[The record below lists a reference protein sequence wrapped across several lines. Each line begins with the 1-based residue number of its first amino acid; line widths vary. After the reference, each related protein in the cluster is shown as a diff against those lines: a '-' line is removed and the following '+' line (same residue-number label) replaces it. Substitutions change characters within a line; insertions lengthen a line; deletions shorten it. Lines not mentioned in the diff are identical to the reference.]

1 MSFKPINWLISLIWC
16 ACAAILFVAKPALA
30 QQQSAYRY
38 TLPAGWTS
46 SPDASADTLVPS
58 AEPAGTVQALL
69 IAPKPLE
76 PNFEAQFE
84 AERKALEAHWGLNA
98 AQPVAPQRGRSGA
111 GPYAAYFA
119 SYASGGGPR
128 YMSFL
133 AVGQQGKFS
142 LLVFVSA
149 TDDAFNRLAP
159 AITQMWQGLQ
169 VNP

>member
-1 MSFKPINWLISLIWC
+1 MSLKPLIWLPSLIRC
-16 ACAAILFVAKPALA
+16 ACAAIFFIALPALA
-30 QQQSAYRY
+30 QKSAYRY
-38 TLPAGWTS
+38 TLPPGWTS

-58 AEPAGTVQALL
+58 SEPAGSVQALL

-76 PNFEAQFE
+76 PNFDAQFE

-98 AQPVAPQRGRSGA
+98 PQPVAPQRGRSSE

-119 SYASGGGPR
+119 SYASEGGPR

-133 AVGQQGKFS
+133 AVGRQGKFS